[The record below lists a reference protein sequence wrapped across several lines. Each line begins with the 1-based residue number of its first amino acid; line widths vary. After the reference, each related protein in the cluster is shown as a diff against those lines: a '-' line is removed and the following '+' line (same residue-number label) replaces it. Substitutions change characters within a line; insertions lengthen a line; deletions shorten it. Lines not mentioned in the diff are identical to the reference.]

1 LPLRAFYL
9 TNQLVLHAEHGQDFR
24 LAGYAL
30 FDLSDAEHL
39 QSDVDFLSWGPCLAG
54 MEMRME
60 LRHLRYF
67 VAVADAG
74 SLSVAAE
81 ESLHTSQPSLS
92 RQIRDLEAEVGA
104 QLLTR
109 SAHGIE
115 LTPAGRAF
123 LDHARV
129 VLAQVEAAGEAAR
142 RAAHPAKP
150 SFVKGFLT
158 GHELT
163 WMPEALQVL
172 RDELPNVDVVI
183 SSNYSPRLADALTK
197 GKVDAAFLRREE
209 SEPELAYEL
218 LIKEPLV
225 VVLPSDHRL
234 AALESIRVQDI
245 IGETFLSVS
254 DTAPALR
261 AVIDEYLKRSGIDI
275 KPTHEVD
282 NLAMAMSLIAST
294 RGVALLPAYAQNF
307 LPWSVTSRPL
317 KGNPPTIDL
326 VLGYNRTNQ
335 SPILKLLLSRLDE
348 LVARVL
354 KKGH

>member
-1 LPLRAFYL
+1 
-9 TNQLVLHAEHGQDFR
+9 
-24 LAGYAL
+24 
-30 FDLSDAEHL
+30 
-39 QSDVDFLSWGPCLAG
+39 

-67 VAVADAG
+67 IAVADAG
-74 SLSVAAE
+74 SLTVAAE

-92 RQIRDLEAEVGA
+92 RQIRDLEREVGA

-109 SAHGIE
+109 TARGIE

-123 LDHARV
+123 LDHARL
-129 VLAQVEAAGEAAR
+129 VLAQVEVAGEAAR
-142 RAAHPAKP
+142 RAAHPSKP
-150 SFVKGFLT
+150 SFVMGFLT

-209 SEPELAYEL
+209 SAPELAYEL
-218 LIKEPLV
+218 LVKEPLV

-234 AALESIRVQDI
+234 AALKAIGPGDLV
-245 IGETFLSVS
+245 GETFVTVS
-254 DTAPALR
+254 GTAPVLR
-261 AVIDEYLKRSGIDI
+261 VVIDNYLKRSGINITPD
-275 KPTHEVD
+275 HEAD
-282 NLAMAMSLIAST
+282 HLAMGMSLIAST
-294 RGVALLPAYAQNF
+294 RGVGLLPAYAQNF
-307 LPWSVTSRPL
+307 LPSSVTSRPL
-317 KGNPPTIDL
+317 KGEAPTIDL
-326 VLGYNRTNQ
+326 VLGYKKANQ

-354 KKGH
+354 KKAH

>member
-1 LPLRAFYL
+1 
-9 TNQLVLHAEHGQDFR
+9 
-24 LAGYAL
+24 
-30 FDLSDAEHL
+30 
-39 QSDVDFLSWGPCLAG
+39 

-74 SLSVAAE
+74 SLTVAAE

-92 RQIRDLEAEVGA
+92 RQIRDLEDEVGA
-104 QLLTR
+104 QLLKRTAR
-109 SAHGIE
+109 GIE

-123 LDHARV
+123 LDQARL

-150 SFVKGFLT
+150 SFVMGFLT

-183 SSNYSPRLADALTK
+183 SSNYSPRLADALRK
-197 GKVDAAFLRREE
+197 GKVDAAFLRREHE
-209 SEPELAYEL
+209 APDLAFHL
-218 LIKEPLV
+218 LVQEPLM

-234 AALESIRVQDI
+234 AALKAISPKDLV
-245 IGETFLSVS
+245 GETFVTVS
-254 DTAPALR
+254 DTAPVLR
-261 AVIDEYLKRSGIDI
+261 AVIDNYLKRSGVNITPD
-275 KPTHEVD
+275 HEAD
-282 NLAMAMSLIAST
+282 HLAMGMSLIAST
-294 RGVALLPAYAQNF
+294 RGVGLLPAYARNL
-307 LPWSVTSRPL
+307 LPSSVTSRPL
-317 KGNPPTIDL
+317 KGHTPTIDL
-326 VLGYNRTNQ
+326 VLGYKKSNE

-348 LVARVL
+348 LVARVTTKTL
-354 KKGH
+354 